1 MSQQEMGYSEIEHEK
16 PGFSYGAY
24 EGGARQYGEKLSVPL
39 VRHSLTPGMRL
50 ALAIVSLAMFLVLT
64 FGLVGIAI
72 AANVPAWAVAPI
84 LFIIIL
90 FTIAATTINVV
101 FNRHV

>member
-24 EGGARQYGEKLSVPL
+24 EGDVRQYREKLSVPL
-39 VRHSLTPGMRL
+39 GRSSLTPGMRL

-64 FGLVGIAI
+64 FGLVGVAVTTQ
-72 AANVPAWAVAPI
+72 ASAWVVVPI
-84 LFIIIL
+84 LFIITL

-101 FNRHV
+101 FNRLA